1 MSFFEDLG
9 EDLGLLSLHDN
20 LLEDLSVARSNHGY
34 TGFSTDHQDDPMDID
49 TDGLDSLHEET
60 VHVLEPPEPQEDSDT
75 EEEHTSLLLSILSPT
90 SLGVKYALNTRKL
103 LMPPTNASV
112 ETSRK
117 PSVADLEFDTSNAT
131 RVLGSDRSTF
141 DTVAV
146 SSLFNSA
153 QPEYTVE
160 APTPIY
166 ENSMNRSF
174 QYRRQMSPASYS
186 VVYHHHHH
194 YYGAQTGFQPYQ
206 PHQGTQGNQ
215 RNERN
220 EYESGID
227 NQSTGMEVYK
237 NRGALTGL
245 SGLSGLSTQ
254 LTKQSKE
261 HQLTRV
267 NNDRSADLP
276 SPWDSHAMPAERV
289 NYYLSSYLQLVIN
302 VSLAGYVG
310 HLLLSIV
317 RAIKQDIAHKLDTH
331 ASNLLV
337 EIALCERSFYEN
349 NCQPETIVPALEKMC
364 GVWEKCMNQDPH
376 RGGNKSLISAQTI
389 AMIVNSFFEPLSFK
403 TLSVFALTLVTI
415 FASNFAFGYV
425 RARSY
430 YGWGQNN

>member
-20 LLEDLSVARSNHGY
+20 LLEDLGVARSNHTFG
-34 TGFSTDHQDDPMDID
+34 GFSTDHHDDPMDID
-49 TDGLDSLHEET
+49 TDGLASLHEET
-60 VHVLEPPEPQEDSDT
+60 IHILEPLEQQEDSDS
-75 EEEHTSLLLSILSPT
+75 EEEHNSLLLSILSPT

-103 LMPPTNASV
+103 LMPPPDVSV

-117 PSVADLEFDTSNAT
+117 SSVADLEFDTTNAT

-160 APTPIY
+160 LPTPIY

-186 VVYHHHHH
+186 VVHHHH

-206 PHQGTQGNQ
+206 SHQGSQGSQ
-215 RNERN
+215 RN
-220 EYESGID
+220 EYETGSG
-227 NQSTGMEVYK
+227 SRATEMEIYK
-237 NRGALTGL
+237 NDGTLTGL
-245 SGLSGLSTQ
+245 SSLPGLSSQ
-254 LTKQSKE
+254 IIRQNKV

-267 NNDRSADLP
+267 HNDRSAELP

-310 HLLLSIV
+310 HLILSIV

-403 TLSVFALTLVTI
+403 TLTVFALTLVTI

-425 RARSY
+425 RAKSY
-430 YGWGQNN
+430 YGWGQNE